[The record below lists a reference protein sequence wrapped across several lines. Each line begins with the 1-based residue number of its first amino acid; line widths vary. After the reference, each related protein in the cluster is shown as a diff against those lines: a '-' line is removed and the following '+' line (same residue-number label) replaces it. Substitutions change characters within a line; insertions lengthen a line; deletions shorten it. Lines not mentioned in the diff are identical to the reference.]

1 MTPAEAWS
9 AVVAGEDAAVYAYG
23 LVGGR
28 VTGSD
33 RQAALAALT
42 AHRLRRDAAIRQVR
56 SAKATVPAAAAAYD
70 PPFPVTDAASA
81 RQLAAVVEQRL
92 AGVYGQLAGAVS
104 GPARKD
110 AALAA
115 QECAARSVAWGAAP
129 QAFPGSG

>member
-9 AVVAGEDAAVYAYG
+9 AVVSGEDAAVYAYG

-28 VTGSD
+28 VTGTD
-33 RQAALAALT
+33 RQAAQAALT
-42 AHRLRRDAAIRQVR
+42 THRLRRDAAIRQVTA
-56 SAKATVPAAAAAYD
+56 AKGTVPAAAAAYD

-81 RQLAAVVEQRL
+81 RRLAAVVEQRL
-92 AGVYGQLAGAVS
+92 AGLYGQLAGAVT
-104 GPARKD
+104 GVPRRD

-115 QECAARSVAWGAAP
+115 QECATRAVAWGGAP